1 MRLRFQAIPVR
12 RSSCCSVAI
21 GRVLCVLGFLALAA
35 CSTRGTLQLIEGP
48 PPPDAVE
55 ISVLAATNLMISQE
69 GRPIQA
75 RSDTLSFHR
84 LGVVLPPS
92 RPIGQ
97 VTWAGGGSLD
107 PSRHITASEFT
118 RLEDKTQFVADLRQ
132 RLDRQSSGVREAALF
147 VHGFNSNFSEAS
159 ARIAQ
164 LSFDLDIPA
173 VPVLFAWPSQARALG
188 YVHDRDSVLM
198 SRAPLLEVLR
208 LMREAGAER
217 ILLTA
222 HSMGAQ
228 LVVEALLQAD
238 LAEPGSAVRLVDSV
252 VLISP
257 DISVDV
263 FVSQAAQFRALPSPF
278 LVFTSAE
285 DRALRLSERVSGQ
298 AARLGK
304 PSDDPRLKDFGVV
317 FLDVTAFNDPT
328 VNDFGH
334 LTVGSSPALI
344 ALVPQLREIAVSL
357 GSGASSKPGLLTDVL
372 LTVRNATETTLAY
385 GAGALAAAN

>member
-1 MRLRFQAIPVR
+1 MLTR
-12 RSSCCSVAI
+12 RSVVV
-21 GRVLCVLGFLALAA
+21 GRLLPVLAVLVLAS
-35 CSTRGTLQLIEGP
+35 CSTRGTLPLVEGP

-55 ISVLAATNLMISQE
+55 ISVLTATNLRISDA
-69 GRPIQA
+69 GRPIQE

-84 LGVVLPPS
+84 LGVLLPPN
-92 RPIGQ
+92 RPVGRI
-97 VTWAGGGSLD
+97 TWAGSGSVD
-107 PSRHITASEFT
+107 PSRHTTATEFV
-118 RLEDKTQFVADLRQ
+118 RLEDNAQFVSELRK
-132 RLDRQSSGVREAALF
+132 RLDRQSSGVREVALF

-164 LSFDLDIPA
+164 LSVDLKIPA

-217 ILLTA
+217 VLLTA

-228 LVVEALLQAD
+228 LVVETLLLAD
-238 LAEPGSAVRLVDSV
+238 IAEPGSAARLADSV

-257 DISVDV
+257 DIAVDV
-263 FVSQAAQFRALPSPF
+263 FVAQAAQIRALPSP
-278 LVFTSAE
+278 LIVFTSAE
-285 DRALRLSERVSGQ
+285 DRALRLSERVSGR

-304 PSDDPRLKDFGVV
+304 PSNDPRLKDTGVI
-317 FLDVTAFNDPT
+317 FLDVTAFNDPAAS
-328 VNDFGH
+328 DFGH

-344 ALVPQLREIAVSL
+344 ALVPQLREVSVSL
-357 GSGASSKPGLLTDVL
+357 GSGAPSNPGLFADVL
-372 LTVRNATETTLAY
+372 LTVRQAAGTTLTY
-385 GAGALAAAN
+385 GAGALAAPD